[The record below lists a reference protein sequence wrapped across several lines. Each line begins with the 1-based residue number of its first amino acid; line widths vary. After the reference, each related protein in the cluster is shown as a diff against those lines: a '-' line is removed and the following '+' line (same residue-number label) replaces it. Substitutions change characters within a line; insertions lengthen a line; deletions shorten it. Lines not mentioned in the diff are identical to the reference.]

1 MQGGNQICGI
11 TLILQL
17 YTSNLKVNTKAKAHA
32 GLLVTNIFFAIN
44 LSAVKYLTANNF
56 MKPFGMNLIRVGVS
70 VALFWMMF
78 LIQPAQ
84 KKIERSDI
92 KRFVLCA
99 FFGIAI
105 NQMLFLKGLSYTYPI
120 HGALLMLS
128 TPILITIIAG
138 WILKERISLYK
149 ISGLVLGVTGAVV
162 LIAAR
167 PKTGAGN
174 DVLLGDLLI
183 LTNAISYTIYFI
195 LVKPLMLKYNP
206 VQVIRWVFTW
216 GLLMV
221 LPFGWGEFTK
231 IEWTT
236 FGNIEYM
243 CITLIVLGGTF
254 LAYLFNLYGIKVL
267 GASVSGSY
275 IYLQPVFA
283 TAIAMIFLNEQLE
296 LYKIVAAAAIF
307 SGVYLCNKK

>member
-1 MQGGNQICGI
+1 
-11 TLILQL
+11 
-17 YTSNLKVNTKAKAHA
+17 VNIKAKAHA

-44 LSAVKYLTANNF
+44 LSAVKYLTSNNF

-78 LIQPAQ
+78 CIKPAQ
-84 KKIERSDI
+84 KKIDRADF
-92 KRFVLCA
+92 KRFILCA

-138 WILKERISLYK
+138 WVLKERIGFNK
-149 ISGLVLGVTGAVV
+149 IAGLALGVTGAVV

-167 PKTGAGN
+167 PKTGAAN

-195 LVKPLMLKYNP
+195 VVKPLMLKYNP

-221 LPFGWGEFTK
+221 LPFGWGEFTE
-231 IEWTT
+231 INWDA
-236 FGNIEYM
+236 FGATEYT
-243 CITLIVLGGTF
+243 CITLIVVGGTF
-254 LAYLFNLYGIKVL
+254 FAYLFNVYGIKVL

-283 TAIAMIFLNEQLE
+283 TIIAMIFLNEHLE
-296 LYKIVAAAAIF
+296 LYKIVAAVAIF
-307 SGVYLCNKK
+307 SGVYLCNRKQN